1 MVALIPPPDAHTLLP
16 PVLAC
21 LPTAFASPRPP
32 PALLPLLSPILRQR
46 LSFLSSSDNWL
57 KLLCWDSESA
67 EQLWSQIEDT
77 TFEPHPV
84 SGEIEIGDVSGIGYK
99 RFDEETL
106 KAQLILSDWSFVP
119 LFLWC
124 SGGDDGD
131 GWKLSDL
138 LPSPTLDATWSSS
151 IQEANSTSQE
161 RILKEALAEAE
172 ASQTKPQASSS
183 NLEPP
188 DDDEDYWAMYDR
200 SPGRTPAP
208 ASVRNPSIT
217 AITQQNEADYYARYA
232 DVQPAMDNHDPD
244 EEMNVQPNGIES
256 TMNGHT
262 QDHRMPSTSDPPPYQ
277 PQVKPNDPEQEP
289 QIRTPPS
296 EMEVQQPS
304 PSSPSSHASRS
315 AAIARLE
322 SAAEKYNDE
331 SYGSLSA
338 GHELGVRQHISTTM
352 KSMYRLARSVGM
364 RRGEFEETI
373 SREVEGLKLL
383 DLDGDD

>member
-67 EQLWSQIEDT
+67 EQLWNQVEDT

-84 SGEIEIGDVSGIGYK
+84 SGEIEIGDVSSIAYK

-106 KAQLILSDWSFVP
+106 KAQLVLSEWSFVP

-138 LPSPTLDATWSSS
+138 LPSSTLDNTWSSS

-172 ASQTKPQASSS
+172 ASQSKPQASASTLS
-183 NLEPP
+183 LPDN
-188 DDDEDYWAMYDR
+188 DDDDYWAMYDR

-208 ASVRNPSIT
+208 ASVRNPSVT
-217 AITQQNEADYYARYA
+217 GNTQQNEADYYARYA

-244 EEMNVQPNGIES
+244 EEMNVQQNGIES
-256 TMNGHT
+256 TLNGHT
-262 QDHRMPSTSDPPPYQ
+262 QDHRIPSTSDPPPYQ
-277 PQVKPNDPEQEP
+277 SKPAPLEEATQT
-289 QIRTPPS
+289 RTPPS

-322 SAAEKYNDE
+322 SAAEKYDE
-331 SYGSLSA
+331 NSYGSASA
-338 GHELGVRQHISTTM
+338 MHETAVRTHCSTTM
-352 KSMYRLARSVGM
+352 KAMYQLARGVGM
-364 RRGEFEETI
+364 GWGEFEDMVQ
-373 SREVEGLKLL
+373 REMGGLRMLAM
-383 DLDGDD
+383 DGDD